1 MSAINATIT
10 DVREHGKSCTVSFKY
25 AVGGEEKTAS
35 AKAWA
40 DAGHAVGQS
49 KPIEIESKQKYN
61 APEGEMEKWIKAP
74 PKGGGGFKGGGG
86 GGKADPEKLAIE
98 RERLNLEREKNADI
112 RGMVDKKDC
121 SIISQV
127 ILKLSVESI
136 LHETKAGSAINPDAV
151 EILADQYAQIFHKIQ
166 ARVGAQ

>member
-10 DVREHGKSCTVSFKY
+10 DVREHGKSCTVTFKY

-74 PKGGGGFKGGGG
+74 PKGGGGGFKGGG

-98 RERLNLEREKNADI
+98 RDKLALDAQKNEDI
-112 RGMVDKKDC
+112 KNICDMKDV

-127 ILKLSVESI
+127 IFKAAVESI
-136 LHETKAGSAINPDAV
+136 IHETKAGSQINPDAV
-151 EILADQYAQIFHKIQ
+151 DVLAAQYVQIFHKIR
-166 ARVGAQ
+166 AGVAQ